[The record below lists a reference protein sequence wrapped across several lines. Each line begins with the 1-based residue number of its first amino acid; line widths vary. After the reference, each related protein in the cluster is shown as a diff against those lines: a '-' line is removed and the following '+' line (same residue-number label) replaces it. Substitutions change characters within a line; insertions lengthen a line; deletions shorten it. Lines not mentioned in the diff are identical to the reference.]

1 MNEFAFTRKE
11 LRTMI
16 YSPPVPLDSKHCAA
30 HRETLLL
37 SLERSDKQKL
47 DECLSSLLN
56 TNAEGRIHH
65 IARSGL
71 GVVVKDIALATPAE
85 ITKTAKRLA
94 LVLSSEWMDL
104 IREEHKR
111 SDSAMKPVSNSCGRA
126 FRVVR

>member
-1 MNEFAFTRKE
+1 
-11 LRTMI
+11 MI

-37 SLERSDKQKL
+37 SLEGSDKQKL

-56 TNAEGRIHH
+56 TNAEGHIHH

-104 IREEHKR
+104 IRAEHER
-111 SDSAMKPVSNSCGRA
+111 RDSENPVSNSCGRA
-126 FRVVR
+126 FPAVR